1 MAIKKWNEGDSYLC
15 SQSLLLVAM
24 AIVVLAAVALGG
36 VCGLSS
42 VRSCG
47 GWRSNLIEKEI
58 ARKMYATGNSY
69 LCLRP
74 LILYA
79 VVNVEQGVNS
89 ICCNDE
95 SCVNATG
102 GVLR

>member
-1 MAIKKWNEGDSYLC
+1 
-15 SQSLLLVAM
+15 M

-36 VCGLSS
+36 VCGPSY
-42 VRSCG
+42 VRSCE
-47 GWRSNLIEKEI
+47 GWRSNLIEKKM
-58 ARKMYATGNSY
+58 ARKMDSMGNLY

-74 LILYA
+74 LTLYA

-89 ICCNDE
+89 ICCNDG

-102 GVLR
+102 GVLW